1 MFASPDHRPCHVHP
15 VAASLLFADADA
27 SAALDRMV
35 AAHEALTGVPLV
47 EGDPERLIFQT
58 VAYEIARAD
67 VVVGDAASR
76 GLLQYA
82 TGGALDA
89 VAFLYGVERLDGE
102 TDDALRV
109 RARATLATLG
119 AAGTPESWRAH
130 ALAAS
135 AEVASVNA
143 YAPAGGDGL
152 VRVVVAGAGGAD
164 LSDAALAAVDAR
176 LQADD
181 VRQLCAT
188 VEVVRPT
195 PVELDLDVVYHV
207 RSSYRTASQ
216 DIVVAVA
223 AAAQLYA
230 AYLSATPGTD
240 VVHDEVT
247 TRLMNAHPGVRRVE
261 VLAPGELVVQPD
273 EVVRVSNVSVRLG
286 AVEDA

>member
-1 MFASPDHRPCHVHP
+1 M
-15 VAASLLFADADA
+15 AAPLLFADADA

-35 AAHEALTGVPLV
+35 AAHEAITGVPLV

-58 VAYEIARAD
+58 VAYEIARGD

-76 GLLQYA
+76 GLLQFA

-89 VAFLYGVERLDGE
+89 VAYLYGVERLNGE
-102 TDDALRV
+102 ADDSLRV

-119 AAGTPESWRAH
+119 AAGTPDSWRAH

-135 AEVASVNA
+135 AEVVSVNA
-143 YAPAGGDGL
+143 YAPADGEGL
-152 VRVVVAGAGGAD
+152 VRVVVAGVGGAD
-164 LSDAALAAVDAR
+164 LSDAALSAVDAR
-176 LQADD
+176 LQSDG

-195 PVELDLDVVYHV
+195 PLQLDLDVVYHV
-207 RSSYRTASQ
+207 RATHRTASQ
-216 DIVVAVA
+216 DIAVAVA
-223 AAAQLYA
+223 AAAEHYA
-230 AYLSATPGTD
+230 AYLAATPGTD

-261 VLAPGELVVQPD
+261 VLAPAELVVQPD
-273 EVVRVSNVSVRLG
+273 EVVRVSTVSVRLG